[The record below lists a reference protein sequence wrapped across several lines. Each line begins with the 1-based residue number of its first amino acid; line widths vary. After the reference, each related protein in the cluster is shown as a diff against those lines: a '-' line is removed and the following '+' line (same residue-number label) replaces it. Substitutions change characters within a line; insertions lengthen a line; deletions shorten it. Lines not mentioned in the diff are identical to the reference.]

1 MAIPTSVIRPQ
12 TEGIYTAR
20 ESIRQIVKATSA
32 TQDSIGSISRI
43 IKGGTKQKTAL
54 AKKSRLFKNRR
65 EEAKRRGAN
74 EAKIEASSISPG
86 KLIPGQKVMAN
97 AGGSFLDRI
106 LGFIGWTS
114 LGWLIQNLP
123 TWIQKGEEF
132 MERVNFVHNVLK
144 DMPNRIFNV
153 FGDFGN
159 VLKGLIENASKFD
172 FLDESGKVKNAT
184 EELKES
190 FDKLKTDLEDAFAV
204 VTGQPIPEREEESEE
219 EPSTGGG
226 SPSPG
231 GGSPSPGGGS
241 TYTST
246 GGEKLDPAN
255 RDYGEY
261 RPGGIGTR
269 GSTRVHGKGGEKG
282 HTGEDFPMPEGT
294 PITLVS
300 NGTVVDVGMMGDSR
314 DPDGTNGGYGNFV
327 VIQLED
333 GTFVKLAHMKSIS
346 VKKGDKVGAGTGSD
360 GNAKVVGFSGS
371 TGLSTAPHLH
381 LDYATGYDPASAMV
395 SGTMDPM
402 GLVDAGLIVKGGNV
416 KATKTESETPQTQ
429 PQSQPN
435 ILDDVGNMFDSLLD
449 SLNEV
454 SGGEKSNPNA
464 EPQTPMLPSS
474 GKYGVKELIALAK
487 SAGFTDE
494 ESIKMAA
501 LAMAESGGDPGER
514 YNPKGS
520 TEDSYGLWQ
529 INMDPKYRDNRLRMF
544 GISSVEELYDPVTN
558 VKAAKIIYD
567 LQGYNAWTTYGGKRY
582 EDNLKDARSVAPSI
596 LSSSN
601 QNTEANK
608 IASVTEERK
617 GQTVVVNNSQ
627 SQPQLPQPSQ
637 GSSADNSTSYS
648 GDVAMLNSFIKQK
661 ILLEL
666 SYV

>member
-1 MAIPTSVIRPQ
+1 MAIPTSVLRPQ

-20 ESIRQIVKATSA
+20 ESIRQIAKDTSA
-32 TQDSIGSISRI
+32 TQISVDSISRI
-43 IKGGTKQKTAL
+43 IKGGTKEKTAL
-54 AKKSRLFKNRR
+54 AKRSRLFKNRR

-74 EAKIEASSISPG
+74 EAKIEASSIKPG
-86 KLIPGQKVMAN
+86 NLIPGQKVMAN
-97 AGGSFLDRI
+97 AGGSFIDRI

-132 MERVNFVHNVLK
+132 LERVNFVHNVLK

-159 VLKGLIENASKFD
+159 ILKGLIENASKFD
-172 FLDESGKVKNAT
+172 FLDESGKVRNAT

-204 VTGQPIPEREEESEE
+204 VTGQPIPEREEE
-219 EPSTGGG
+219 
-226 SPSPG
+226 PSPG

-261 RPGGIGTR
+261 RPGAFGTR
-269 GSTRVHGKGGEKG
+269 GKSRVHGKGGERG
-282 HTGEDFPMPEGT
+282 HTGEDFPLPEGT

-300 NGTVVDVGMMGDSR
+300 NGTVVDVGIMGDSR

-371 TGLSTAPHLH
+371 TGLSTGPHLH
-381 LDYATGYDPASAMV
+381 LDHATGYNPASASV

-416 KATKTESETPQTQ
+416 KATKTVSEPDPPQ
-429 PQSQPN
+429 PQSQPSGPS
-435 ILDDVGNMFDSLLD
+435 IPDV
-449 SLNEV
+449 LNEWWRRTQENLGITDPQT
-454 SGGEKSNPNA
+454 SAK
-464 EPQTPMLPSS
+464 PQTPVLPSS
-474 GKYGVKELIALAK
+474 GRYNLAQLIQLSK
-487 SAGFTDE
+487 SVGFNDDQA
-494 ESIKMAA
+494 IKMAA
-501 LAMAESGGDPGER
+501 IAMAESGGDPRNDTIKSGLYKQSGE
-514 YNPKGS
+514 
-520 TEDSYGLWQ
+520 TSYGLWQ
-529 INMDPKYRDNRLRMF
+529 INMTGPYRQERLGWF
-544 GISSVEELYDPVTN
+544 GINSVDKLYDPITN
-558 VKAAKIIYD
+558 AKAAKIVYD
-567 LQGYNAWTTYGGKRY
+567 KQGFGAWSVYGGQEY
-582 EDNLKDARSVAPSI
+582 EGYLKDSRSVAPSI

-627 SQPQLPQPSQ
+627 SQPQLSQPSQ
-637 GSSADNSTSYS
+637 GSSPDNSTSYS
-648 GDVAMLNSFIKQK
+648 GDVAMLNSVIKQK

>member
-20 ESIRQIVKATSA
+20 ESIRQIVKSTSA
-32 TQDSIGSISRI
+32 TQDSIDSISRI
-43 IKGGTKQKTAL
+43 IKSGTKEKSAL
-54 AKKSRLFKNRR
+54 AKRSRLFKNRR

-74 EAKIEASSISPG
+74 EARIEASSIKPG
-86 KLIPGQKVMAN
+86 NLIPGQKVMAN

-123 TWIQKGEEF
+123 TWIERGEQF
-132 MERVNFVHNVLK
+132 IERINVVHDILK

-204 VTGQPIPEREEESEE
+204 VTGQPIPEREEEPGE
-219 EPSTGGG
+219 EPST
-226 SPSPG
+226 G

-255 RDYGEY
+255 RDYGQY
-261 RPGGIGTR
+261 IPGGMGTR
-269 GSTRVHGKGGEKG
+269 GKTRVHGKGGEIG

-300 NGTVVDVGMMGDSR
+300 NGTVVDVGIMGDSR
-314 DPDGTNGGYGNFV
+314 DPDGKNGGYGNFV

-381 LDYATGYDPASAMV
+381 VDHATGYDPASAMV

-402 GLVDAGLIVKGGNV
+402 GLIGAGLIVKGGNV
-416 KATKTESETPQTQ
+416 KATKTESETPQPQTQ

-435 ILDDVGNMFDSLLD
+435 ILDNAGNLFDSLLD

-454 SGGEKSNPNA
+454 SGGEKSNPPA

-474 GKYGVKELIALAK
+474 GNYGVKELIALAK
-487 SAGFTDE
+487 SAGFSDE

-501 LAMAESGGDPGER
+501 IAMAESGGDPTNDTIKSGLYAKHGE
-514 YNPKGS
+514 
-520 TEDSYGLWQ
+520 TSYGLWQ
-529 INMDPKYRDNRLRMF
+529 INMTGPLKEERFNMF
-544 GISSVEELYDPVTN
+544 GISSVEQLYDPVTN
-558 VKAAKIIYD
+558 VKAAKMLYD
-567 LQGYNAWTTYGGKRY
+567 RQGFDAWTVYGGQRY
-582 EDNLKDARSVAPSI
+582 KGYLKDARSVAPSI

-637 GSSADNSTSYS
+637 GSSPDNSTNYS

>member
-20 ESIRQIVKATSA
+20 ESIRQIVKSTNA
-32 TQDSIGSISRI
+32 TQDSIDSISRI
-43 IKGGTKQKTAL
+43 IKGGTKEKTAL

-74 EAKIEASSISPG
+74 EARIEASSIKAGSP
-86 KLIPGQKVMAN
+86 IPGQKVMAN

-132 MERVNFVHNVLK
+132 IERINVVHNILK

-204 VTGQPIPEREEESEE
+204 VTGQPIPEREEEPEE

-226 SPSPG
+226 SPSL
-231 GGSPSPGGGS
+231 GGGS

-255 RDYGEY
+255 RDYGQY
-261 RPGGIGTR
+261 IPGGMGTR
-269 GSTRVHGKGGEKG
+269 GKTRIHGKGGEIG

-300 NGTVVDVGMMGDSR
+300 NGTVVDVGIMGDSR
-314 DPDGTNGGYGNFV
+314 DPDGKNGGYGNFV

-381 LDYATGYDPASAMV
+381 VDHATGYDPASAMV

-402 GLVDAGLIVKGGNV
+402 GLIDAGLIVKGGNV
-416 KATKTESETPQTQ
+416 KATKTESKT
-429 PQSQPN
+429 PQSQPQ
-435 ILDDVGNMFDSLLD
+435 
-449 SLNEV
+449 
-454 SGGEKSNPNA
+454 SNPLDKLTELFNDFMRQTDPNYPSSSSNNPSA

-487 SAGFTDE
+487 SAGFSDE
-494 ESIKMAA
+494 ESIKMSA
-501 LAMAESGGDPGER
+501 LAMAESGGIPTKR

-529 INMDPKYRDNRLRMF
+529 INMDPEYRDYRLGIF

-567 LQGYNAWTTYGGKRY
+567 LQGYDAWTTYGGKRY
-582 EDNLKDARSVAPSI
+582 NDNLKDARSVAPSI

-601 QNTEANK
+601 QNTETNK

-637 GSSADNSTSYS
+637 GSSPDNSTSYS

>member
-1 MAIPTSVIRPQ
+1 MAIPTSEIRPQ

-20 ESIRQIVKATSA
+20 ESIRQIVKSTNA
-32 TQDSIGSISRI
+32 TQDSIDSISRI
-43 IKGGTKQKTAL
+43 IKGGTKEKSAL
-54 AKKSRLFKNRR
+54 AKRSRLFKNRR

-74 EAKIEASSISPG
+74 EAKIEASSIKPG
-86 KLIPGQKVMAN
+86 NMIPGQKVMAN
-97 AGGSFLDRI
+97 AGGSFIDRI
-106 LGFIGWTS
+106 LAFIGWTS

-132 MERVNFVHNVLK
+132 MERINVVHNILK

-159 VLKGLIENASKFD
+159 VLKGLIENVSKFD
-172 FLDESGKVKNAT
+172 FLDESGKVRNAT
-184 EELKES
+184 EELKQS

-231 GGSPSPGGGS
+231 GGS

-261 RPGGIGTR
+261 RPGGMGTR

-282 HTGEDFPMPEGT
+282 HTGEDFPIPEGT

-300 NGTVVDVGMMGDSR
+300 NGTVVDIGIMGDSR

-381 LDYATGYDPASAMV
+381 IDHASGYDPASAMV

-402 GLVDAGLIVKGGNV
+402 GLIDAGLIVKGGSV
-416 KATKTESETPQTQ
+416 KATKTESKTPQPQPQ
-429 PQSQPN
+429 PQSNPLDKLTDLFNDFMRETDPN
-435 ILDDVGNMFDSLLD
+435 LS
-449 SLNEV
+449 S
-454 SGGEKSNPNA
+454 SSNNSSA

-514 YNPKGS
+514 YNPEGD
-520 TEDSYGLWQ
+520 TGEDSYGLWQ
-529 INMDPKYRDNRLRMF
+529 INMDPKYRDNRLSMF

-558 VKAAKIIYD
+558 VKAAKMLYD
-567 LQGYNAWTTYGGKRY
+567 KQGFDAWTTYGGKRY

-637 GSSADNSTSYS
+637 GSSTDNSTSYS

>member
-1 MAIPTSVIRPQ
+1 MAIPTSVLRPQ

-20 ESIRQIVKATSA
+20 ESIRQIAKTTSA
-32 TQDSIGSISRI
+32 TQNSIDSISKMISS
-43 IKGGTKQKTAL
+43 GTKEKTAL
-54 AKKSRLFKNRR
+54 AKRSRLFKNRR

-74 EAKIEASSISPG
+74 EARIEASNIKPG
-86 KLIPGQKVMAN
+86 NLIPGQKVMAN

-172 FLDESGKVKNAT
+172 FLDESGKVRNAT

-255 RDYGEY
+255 RDYGQY
-261 RPGGIGTR
+261 IPGGMGTR
-269 GSTRVHGKGGEKG
+269 GKTRVHGKAGEKG

-300 NGTVVDVGMMGDSR
+300 NGTVVDVGIMGDSN

-381 LDYATGYDPASAMV
+381 VDHASGYDPASAMV

-402 GLVDAGLIVKGGNV
+402 GLIDAGLIVKGGNV
-416 KATKTESETPQTQ
+416 KATKTESEPEA
-429 PQSQPN
+429 PPPNQSNTNDPIESAKEWLDRI
-435 ILDDVGNMFDSLLD
+435 ILGDQSRSGNRPP
-449 SLNEV
+449 V
-454 SGGEKSNPNA
+454 

-529 INMDPKYRDNRLRMF
+529 INMDPKYRDERLSMF

-558 VKAAKIIYD
+558 VKAAKILYD

-601 QNTEANK
+601 QNAEANK
-608 IASVTEERK
+608 IASVTEERR

-627 SQPQLPQPSQ
+627 SQSQLPQPSQ
-637 GSSADNSTSYS
+637 GSSPDNSTNYS

>member
-20 ESIRQIVKATSA
+20 ESIRQIVKSTNA
-32 TQDSIGSISRI
+32 TQDSIDSISRI
-43 IKGGTKQKTAL
+43 IKGGTKEKSAL
-54 AKKSRLFKNRR
+54 AKRSRLFKNRR

-74 EAKIEASSISPG
+74 EAKIEASSIKPG
-86 KLIPGQKVMAN
+86 NMIPGQKVMAN
-97 AGGSFLDRI
+97 AGGSFIDRI
-106 LGFIGWTS
+106 LAFIGWTS

-132 MERVNFVHNVLK
+132 MERINVVHNILK

-159 VLKGLIENASKFD
+159 VLKGLIENVSKFD
-172 FLDESGKVKNAT
+172 FLDESGKVRNAT
-184 EELKES
+184 EELKQS

-231 GGSPSPGGGS
+231 GGS

-261 RPGGIGTR
+261 RPGGMGTR

-282 HTGEDFPMPEGT
+282 HTGEDFPIPEGT

-300 NGTVVDVGMMGDSR
+300 NGTVVDIGIMGDSR

-346 VKKGDKVGAGTGSD
+346 VKTGDKVGAGTGSD

-381 LDYATGYDPASAMV
+381 IDHASGYDPASAMV

-402 GLVDAGLIVKGGNV
+402 GLIDAGLIVKGGSV
-416 KATKTESETPQTQ
+416 KATKTESKTPQPQPQ
-429 PQSQPN
+429 PQSNPLDKLTDLFNDFMRETDPN
-435 ILDDVGNMFDSLLD
+435 LS
-449 SLNEV
+449 S
-454 SGGEKSNPNA
+454 SSNNSSA

-514 YNPKGS
+514 YNPEGD
-520 TEDSYGLWQ
+520 TGEDSYGLWQ
-529 INMDPKYRDNRLRMF
+529 INMDPKYRDNRLSMF

-558 VKAAKIIYD
+558 VKAAKMLYD
-567 LQGYNAWTTYGGKRY
+567 KQGFDAWTTYGGKRY

-637 GSSADNSTSYS
+637 GSSPNNSTSYS

>member
-20 ESIRQIVKATSA
+20 ESIRQIAKTTSA
-32 TQDSIGSISRI
+32 TRDSIKNISRMI
-43 IKGGTKQKTAL
+43 SSGTKQKTAL

-74 EAKIEASSISPG
+74 EAKIEASSINPG

-204 VTGQPIPEREEESEE
+204 VTGQPIPEREEE
-219 EPSTGGG
+219 PST
-226 SPSPG
+226 G

-255 RDYGEY
+255 RDYGQY
-261 RPGGIGTR
+261 IPGGMGTR
-269 GSTRVHGKGGEKG
+269 GKTRVHGKGGEKG

-300 NGTVVDVGMMGDSR
+300 NGTVVDVGIMGDSK

-381 LDYATGYDPASAMV
+381 LDHATGYDPASAMV

-416 KATKTESETPQTQ
+416 KATKTESEPDPPQ
-429 PQSQPN
+429 PQSQPSGTS
-435 ILDDVGNMFDSLLD
+435 IPDV
-449 SLNEV
+449 LNEWWRRTQENLGMADPQT
-454 SGGEKSNPNA
+454 SA
-464 EPQTPMLPSS
+464 EPQTSILPSS
-474 GKYGVKELIALAK
+474 GKYGVKELIQLAK

-501 LAMAESGGDPGER
+501 LAMAESGGIPTER

-529 INMDPKYRDNRLRMF
+529 INMDPKYRDYRLGIF

-567 LQGYNAWTTYGGKRY
+567 LQGYGAWTTYGGKRY

-627 SQPQLPQPSQ
+627 SQSQLPQPSQ
-637 GSSADNSTSYS
+637 GSSPDNSINYS

>member
-1 MAIPTSVIRPQ
+1 MAIPTSVLRPQ

-20 ESIRQIVKATSA
+20 ESIRQIAKTTSA
-32 TQDSIGSISRI
+32 TQDSIDSISKMI
-43 IKGGTKQKTAL
+43 SSGTKEKTAL

-74 EAKIEASSISPG
+74 EARIEASNIKPG
-86 KLIPGQKVMAN
+86 NLIPGQKVMAN

-123 TWIQKGEEF
+123 TWIEKGEKF
-132 MERVNFVHNVLK
+132 MERINVVHNILK

-159 VLKGLIENASKFD
+159 VLRGLLENASKFD
-172 FLDESGKVKNAT
+172 FLDESGKVRNAT
-184 EELKES
+184 EELRES

-204 VTGQPIPEREEESEE
+204 ITGQPIPEREEESEE
-219 EPSTGGG
+219 EPSTGVG
-226 SPSPG
+226 P
-231 GGSPSPGGGS
+231 

-246 GGEKLDPAN
+246 GGEKLDPEN
-255 RDYGEY
+255 RDYGDY
-261 RPGGIGTR
+261 DPDSFGSRT
-269 GSTRVHGKGGEKG
+269 STRVHGKGGEKG
-282 HTGEDFPMPEGT
+282 HTGEDFPLPEGT

-300 NGTVVDVGMMGDSR
+300 NGTVVDVGIMGDSR
-314 DPDGTNGGYGNFV
+314 DPDGINGGYGNFV

-333 GTFVKLAHMKSIS
+333 GSFVRMAHMKSIN
-346 VKKGDKVGAGTGSD
+346 VKKGEKVGAGTGSD
-360 GNAKVVGFSGS
+360 GNAKVVGFSGD
-371 TGLSTAPHLH
+371 TGLSSGPHLH

-416 KATKTESETPQTQ
+416 KATKTEPET

-435 ILDDVGNMFDSLLD
+435 ILDNVGNMFDSLLD

-529 INMDPKYRDNRLRMF
+529 INMDPKYRDERLSMF

-637 GSSADNSTSYS
+637 GSSPDNSTNYS